1 MRGKIG
7 FFMNPN
13 CIGNKT
19 IGKTN
24 KIISYSA
31 FCSSSG
37 GDDSGG
43 GRGRGRGRG
52 ASGSSTL
59 NFLAS
64 DPRNNDSIERPG
76 VGRGHGLSNPV
87 PSSPFLPSFNSFVA
101 PNPSPKSG
109 LNQGRGNSAQQ
120 LSEAGNGEG
129 SQPMKPIFLKKDES
143 TGITSEADSVA
154 YIPNRPIG
162 EKNLPQKLSTV
173 LIGSTGRGIPVKKSI
188 PEDRVMEEN
197 RHLNPRRVG
206 ARAIEFERRG
216 DSSSKSNTA
225 SASVKPKLTSEEAVK
240 KAIGVLSRDKGA
252 RNERGGDRKRRQG
265 RTGGSDDEDREEDV
279 DKLLGVGDDADGER
293 LAKLLGPEKMALL
306 NEAFEEMS
314 YDVLP
319 DPDEEE
325 QIEAFDTN
333 LKIEFETEYLMGDF
347 ETNPDMYEKPP
358 IPLREALEKMKP
370 FLMAY
375 EGIENQEEWEEVMK
389 ETMERV
395 PLLKEIVDHYCGPDR
410 VTAKEQHGEL
420 KRVAKTL
427 PASAPNSMKNFTD
440 RAVLSLQSNPGWGF
454 HRKWQYMDKLVA
466 EVSKSCK

>member
-1 MRGKIG
+1 MRGRIG

-13 CIGNKT
+13 GIGNKT

-143 TGITSEADSVA
+143 TGITSKADSVA
-154 YIPNRPIG
+154 YIPSRPIG
-162 EKNLPQKLSTV
+162 EKNLPQKLSIV

-206 ARAIEFERRG
+206 ACAMEFERRG

-225 SASVKPKLTSEEAVK
+225 SASVKPKLSSEEAVK

-333 LKIEFETEYLMGDF
+333 LKV
-347 ETNPDMYEKPP
+347 NVH
-358 IPLREALEKMKP
+358 
-370 FLMAY
+370 FL
-375 EGIENQEEWEEVMK
+375 I
-389 ETMERV
+389 
-395 PLLKEIVDHYCGPDR
+395 LLYF
-410 VTAKEQHGEL
+410 
-420 KRVAKTL
+420 
-427 PASAPNSMKNFTD
+427 SF
-440 RAVLSLQSNPGWGF
+440 
-454 HRKWQYMDKLVA
+454 
-466 EVSKSCK
+466 